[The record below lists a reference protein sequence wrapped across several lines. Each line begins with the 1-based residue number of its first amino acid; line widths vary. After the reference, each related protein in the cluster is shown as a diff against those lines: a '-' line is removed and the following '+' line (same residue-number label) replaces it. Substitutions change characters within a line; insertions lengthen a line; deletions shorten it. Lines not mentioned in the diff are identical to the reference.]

1 MKFLQD
7 AKRQVTLCV
16 VCPMLAGPILGQIVF
31 TGKTKKVVP
40 DIVFPPNVTC
50 TASEVTGAQ
59 LGRGWRCS
67 RALGTRLV
75 VGLGHPLWVKLV
87 FVPPTHT
94 GTAQPLDVAYNG
106 VLKASLS
113 RVATTHFA
121 KLLLD
126 ALEADQKDA
135 RHVDT
140 RLSSLKQLL
149 PHWVGASLDEL
160 SARDAVRSLG
170 WHHLWVEDGEAREA
184 IIAEAQKLH
193 KEGNL
198 FWHVGKKGVP
208 RMPPAMARTR
218 TRARLRKTRTRR
230 KRAFPC

>member
-1 MKFLQD
+1 MVLHSPLPD
-7 AKRQVTLCV
+7 ARNATHRHITQRASAPVHVSKEFRKRVKEEL
-16 VCPMLAGPILGQIVF
+16 
-31 TGKTKKVVP
+31 
-40 DIVFPPNVTC
+40 
-50 TASEVTGAQ
+50 E
-59 LGRGWRCS
+59 
-67 RALGTRLV
+67 
-75 VGLGHPLWVKLV
+75 WVKLV

-106 VLKASLS
+106 VLQASLS

-149 PHWVGASLDEL
+149 PHWVGASLDDL
-160 SARDAVRSLG
+160 SARDDVRSLG
-170 WHHLWVEDGEAREA
+170 WRHLWVEEGEAREA
-184 IIAEAQKLH
+184 IIAGAQKLH

-198 FWHVGKKGVP
+198 FGHVGKKGVP
-208 RMPPAMARTR
+208 EDAPSDGEDEDQEEAEKDENEEEECFSPVE
-218 TRARLRKTRTRR
+218 
-230 KRAFPC
+230 P